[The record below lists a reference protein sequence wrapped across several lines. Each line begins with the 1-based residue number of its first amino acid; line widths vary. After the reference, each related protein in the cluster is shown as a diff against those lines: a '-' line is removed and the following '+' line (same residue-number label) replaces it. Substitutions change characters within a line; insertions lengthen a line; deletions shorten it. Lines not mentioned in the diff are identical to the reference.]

1 MPVVVLL
8 VLVVLGVG
16 GPFVYLHL
24 LAKSYPPPFALPAAA
39 GPSPGTAPLDGTWR
53 VAPDSQAGYRA
64 REEVLLQGHDIAGR
78 TGTVSGSVVVQ
89 GSAITSGR
97 FTVGV
102 TDLQANGR
110 PQPGLSSVIDTAAH
124 PDVTL
129 TLDGPLPLVGLAAGT
144 LAGSTPGRLSVNGV
158 TRPVTFT
165 FAARRQADTVQVAG
179 SAPVELRDWQLTPP
193 RWALIARLGDTA
205 TAEFLITLQR

>member
-1 MPVVVLL
+1 VPVVVLL
-8 VLVVLGVG
+8 VLVVLGAG

-53 VAPDSQAGYRA
+53 VAPGSQAGYRA

-78 TGTVSGSVVVQ
+78 TGAVSGSVVVQ

-158 TRPVTFT
+158 TRPVTFR
-165 FAARRQADTVQVAG
+165 FEARRQADTVQVAG